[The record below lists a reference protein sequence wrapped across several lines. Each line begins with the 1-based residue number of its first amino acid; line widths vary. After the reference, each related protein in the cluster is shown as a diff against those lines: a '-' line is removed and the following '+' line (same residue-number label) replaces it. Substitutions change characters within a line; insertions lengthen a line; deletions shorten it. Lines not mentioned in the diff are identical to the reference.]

1 MISAV
6 SEMFQLRHFAQLSG
20 IFGAAQCQGALAF
33 CEEELDFKVG
43 TFNIIDPR
51 NLTYYLEGVDL

>member
-43 TFNIIDPR
+43 TLKHHRSTKLNPLLGR
-51 NLTYYLEGVDL
+51 C

>member
-1 MISAV
+1 MVSAV
-6 SEMFQLRHFAQLSG
+6 SEMFQLLHFAQLSG

-33 CEEELDFKVG
+33 VRRSLISRLVLS
-43 TFNIIDPR
+43 NIIDPR

>member
-43 TFNIIDPR
+43 TLKHHR
-51 NLTYYLEGVDL
+51 Y